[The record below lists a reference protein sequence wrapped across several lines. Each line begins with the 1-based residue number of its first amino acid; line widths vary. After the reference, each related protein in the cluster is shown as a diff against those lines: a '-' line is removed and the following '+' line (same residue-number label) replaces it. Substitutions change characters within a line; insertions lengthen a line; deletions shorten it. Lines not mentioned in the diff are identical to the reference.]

1 MYKNINNCRLCKE
14 EHVQTVIDFGLSP
27 LANSYPKTQDENEN
41 LYPLTVIKCSNCGH
55 VQLKETIDPKILFS
69 NYLYSSSDSPSLIK
83 HFSEYAEDIKSR
95 FYKND
100 ANILEI
106 GSNDGIL
113 LKEFDNIKFGKLI
126 GIDPAENIS
135 ERAKSIQNANI
146 ITDFFN
152 IESATKIKNKF
163 GAIDIICANNVFA
176 HVDQLDSMMDGIVH
190 CLADDGVFIFENAY
204 LYDTI
209 KGLYFDQVYHEHLQY
224 YGIIPLIKYLAS
236 YKMEIFDIKRV
247 NTQGGSFRIYA
258 KKIQNQIYKTSENVL
273 KFVQN
278 EKDFNLYSNKT
289 YEDFLHKLNVLK
301 NDLQSF
307 IKDIKSKG
315 GRISCYGCPAKFA
328 LFSKFFELDATIID
342 YVVDD
347 SPLKQGKF
355 SPSKKIPIVNRDY
368 FYENPT
374 DYCIISVWNMAEA
387 IINNNK
393 QYKGKFIIPMPQLKI
408 I

>member
-1 MYKNINNCRLCKE
+1 
-14 EHVQTVIDFGLSP
+14 
-27 LANSYPKTQDENEN
+27 
-41 LYPLTVIKCSNCGH
+41 
-55 VQLKETIDPKILFS
+55 
-69 NYLYSSSDSPSLIK
+69 
-83 HFSEYAEDIKSR
+83 
-95 FYKND
+95 
-100 ANILEI
+100 
-106 GSNDGIL
+106 
-113 LKEFDNIKFGKLI
+113 
-126 GIDPAENIS
+126 
-135 ERAKSIQNANI
+135 
-146 ITDFFN
+146 
-152 IESATKIKNKF
+152 
-163 GAIDIICANNVFA
+163 
-176 HVDQLDSMMDGIVH
+176 
-190 CLADDGVFIFENAY
+190 
-204 LYDTI
+204 
-209 KGLYFDQVYHEHLQY
+209 
-224 YGIIPLIKYLAS
+224 
-236 YKMEIFDIKRV
+236 MEIFDIKRV